1 MKLTSGECGEWIG
14 YTAGARSRAPR
25 TIDGPDEA
33 LIALSHIQRQ
43 SVIVESRAAPCR
55 ASSEAAIPARRS
67 SDAPLV
73 MNTSR
78 LEAQAYVGSRSR
90 SLLQRLTRC
99 MSVSVVTTVISVL
112 TLAIATAGLGI
123 TAWIAN
129 VIATTVA
136 TIPSYYLNRRWT
148 WGRTGASDPW
158 REVLPFW
165 TLAFAGLALSTI
177 SVAVT
182 DAWSAGAHL
191 APPVHT
197 MTLLVA
203 HLSGFGVLWVAQFIL
218 LDRVL
223 FGRDAHRKTHSQRLE
238 VT

>member
-1 MKLTSGECGEWIG
+1 MN
-14 YTAGARSRAPR
+14 
-25 TIDGPDEA
+25 A
-33 LIALSHIQRQ
+33 LRVATH
-43 SVIVESRAAPCR
+43 A
-55 ASSEAAIPARRS
+55 
-67 SDAPLV
+67 
-73 MNTSR
+73 N
-78 LEAQAYVGSRSR
+78 VGSRSR

-99 MSVSVVTTVISVL
+99 MSVSVVTTVISL
-112 TLAIATAGLGI
+112 FTLATATAAFGV

-165 TLAFAGLALSTI
+165 ALAFAGLALSTI
-177 SVAVT
+177 SVALT
-182 DAWSAGAHL
+182 DAWSVGAHL

-218 LDRVL
+218 LDRIL
-223 FGRDAHRKTHSQRLE
+223 FRPRRAQHDPFTAASRSRRPHRSVSSREFASCQRFSAGSASP
-238 VT
+238 

>member
-1 MKLTSGECGEWIG
+1 
-14 YTAGARSRAPR
+14 
-25 TIDGPDEA
+25 
-33 LIALSHIQRQ
+33 
-43 SVIVESRAAPCR
+43 
-55 ASSEAAIPARRS
+55 
-67 SDAPLV
+67 
-73 MNTSR
+73 
-78 LEAQAYVGSRSR
+78 
-90 SLLQRLTRC
+90 

-112 TLAIATAGLGI
+112 TLATATAAFGV

-148 WGRTGASDPW
+148 WGRTGASDLW
-158 REVLPFW
+158 REVVPFW
-165 TLAFAGLALSTI
+165 ALSFAGLALSTI

-182 DAWSAGAHL
+182 DAWAASAHL

-203 HLSGFGVLWVAQFIL
+203 HLSGFGVLWIAQFIL

-223 FGRDAHRKTHSQRLE
+223 FGRDAHRERTHRRVE
-238 VT
+238 VA